1 MLAMP
6 FLASVGDAN
15 ANFWACFIFIAILGV
30 ACGLNNVTLF
40 TLAAEL
46 RSDYIAAVFL
56 GQGLGAILLNLLRV
70 WTLS

>member
-6 FLASVGDAN
+6 FLASIGDAD
-15 ANFWACFIFIAILGV
+15 ANFWACFVVIALLGI

-46 RSDYIAAVFL
+46 RSDYMAAVFL